1 LNSNVD
7 KYSKWEYVSSYF
19 SDILNSII
27 IVQNLGSKGII
38 ALIVVTVIK
47 CVGSIYFRYEITKSK
62 LTILHNSIVAIFEL
76 IVLILLGT
84 TMNDYRPSMGI
95 FIITIVIEVLFTFL
109 YAKIEQLTRDQ
120 TIIEV

>member
-62 LTILHNSIVAIFEL
+62 LTILHNSIVAIFES

-84 TMNDYRPSMGI
+84 TINDYRPSMAI
-95 FIITIVIEVLFTFL
+95 FIVAIVMEVVFTIL
-109 YAKIEQLTRDQ
+109 YVKIEHSTRDR
-120 TIIEV
+120 TIIEA